1 MSDLSSGPVTVV
13 MLADV
18 LPAHRLWSWSQ
29 FVVGRR
35 ALRRVP
41 GLRLGKVMGSGHEGG
56 FGLAPSASI
65 QALFCVFDD
74 DASAK
79 AFTSDEGP
87 VQAWRVRSREW
98 FCCRLRAYSSRG
110 SWSGLSLPVNAS
122 APDDGPVV
130 SLTRASIR
138 PSRARAF
145 WRMQPPAERS
155 LRAADGVVLAVGIG
169 EAPVLR
175 QATFTLWDSTA
186 AMDRYARSGAHRDAI
201 VAANKDAFFSE
212 SMFVRFVTDSAQGS
226 WQGRSFA

>member
-1 MSDLSSGPVTVV
+1 
-13 MLADV
+13 MLADI
-18 LPAHRLWSWSQ
+18 LPAHRLWGWSQ
-29 FVVGRR
+29 FVFGRR

-41 GLRLGKVMGSGHEGG
+41 GLRLGKVMGSGHAGG

-74 DASAK
+74 EASAA
-79 AFTSDEGP
+79 AFMGAQGP
-87 VQAWRVRSREW
+87 VQAWRARSREW

-110 SWSGLSLPVNAS
+110 SWSGMSLPVSAS
-122 APDDGPVV
+122 APVDGPVA

-155 LRAADGVVLAVGIG
+155 LHSAEGVALAIGIG

-201 VAANKDAFFSE
+201 VAANQGSFFSE
-212 SMFVRFVTDSAQGS
+212 SMFVRFVTEHAHGS